1 VPQIA
6 RALFDVAVD
15 YILSSRE
22 SIKFWKDRWL
32 QGRTLAE
39 IAPNLYNLVPKRV
52 VKTRTVAKALV
63 NRGWVADIRG
73 ALSVQVL
80 VEYLQ
85 VWDLVDGL
93 ILQQDT
99 PDQFRWSSHNPV
111 PTPASQHMLPCFWE
125 PSNFLPGKE
134 FGRVGLL

>member
-1 VPQIA
+1 MPQIA

-63 NRGWVADIRG
+63 NRGWVADIRDV
-73 ALSVQVL
+73 LSVQVL
-80 VEYLQ
+80 V
-85 VWDLVDGL
+85 
-93 ILQQDT
+93 
-99 PDQFRWSSHNPV
+99 
-111 PTPASQHMLPCFWE
+111 
-125 PSNFLPGKE
+125 
-134 FGRVGLL
+134 VGLGLGGWADSAARYP